1 MRLLLDTHV
10 MLWAMLGDGRLTE
23 TARKVIEDERN
34 EVYFSVV
41 SLCEISLKRTAHPD
55 RMSVDAAGA
64 RKAFLAAGYGELP
77 FLSSHAEAMDRLP
90 LLHRDP
96 FDRMLLAQAKAEGMR
111 LLSHDSRFPAY
122 GDFVIEA

>member
-10 MLWAMLGDGRLTE
+10 MLWAMLDDARLTE
-23 TARKVIEDERN
+23 AARKAIEDERN

-41 SLCEISLKRTAHPD
+41 SLCEISLKRMAHPD

-64 RKAFLAAGYGELP
+64 RAAFLAAGYGELP
-77 FLSSHAEAMDRLP
+77 FGASHAEAMDTLP

-96 FDRMLLAQAKAEGMR
+96 FDRMLLAQAKAEGMK
-111 LLSHDSRFPAY
+111 LLSHDNRFPAY
-122 GDFVIEA
+122 GDFVIAV

>member
-1 MRLLLDTHV
+1 MRVLLDTHI
-10 MLWAMLGDGRLTE
+10 MLRAMTNDPRMSK
-23 TARKVIEDERN
+23 TARAIIEDEQN

-64 RKAFLAAGYGELP
+64 REAFLAAGYGELP